1 MKVSI
6 VIACKNFNPYLEECL
21 RHCLNLDYPD
31 YEIIV
36 LPDEGFNY
44 PDQRVKIIPTGKVT
58 PPVKRNKI
66 LEIPLGD
73 IIAFIDD
80 DAYPDKDWL
89 KIAKIYFDDS
99 EIGALGGPGVTPQN
113 DNLRQW
119 ASGVIYESYL
129 VSDGFTYRYRPKKKR
144 EVDDYPSCNF
154 LIRREIFKEIGGFK
168 TKFWP
173 GEDTFLC
180 LEIIKKIH
188 KKILYVP
195 ELIVYHHRRPV
206 FLPHLKQVSNYALH
220 RGYFAKRFPE
230 TSFKVS
236 YFVPSLFVL
245 TLILLGII
253 HLKLFF
259 LLLFS
264 YLVSVFLSTL
274 FSLINL
280 KIKNNPCR
288 LFIFVFFG
296 IILTHL
302 TYGIFFLKGILARKL
317 KEE

>member
-36 LPDEGFNY
+36 LPDERFNY

-154 LIRREIFKEIGGFK
+154 LTRREIFKEIGGFK

-264 YLVSVFLSTL
+264 YLASVFLSTL